1 MANTLDTTA
10 PTLFHILPSNLPTG
24 LARLAADAEP
34 AGAGHEIEFKSLE
47 ARSILNKS
55 VSKRQLSLSWSINPY
70 RGCEFACRYCYA
82 RYTHEFLEPAGAT
95 EPSDSNA
102 AAEPYR
108 PQSWATA
115 FERRIFLKQH
125 AAWLLEQDL
134 HRVGPNEEIALGT
147 ATDPYQPIERRAQIT
162 RSLLEVFARKQG
174 HRIGIITK
182 SNLITR
188 DIDLLQQIAAQ
199 NTLVI
204 HITITTTDTD
214 LARLLEP
221 RAPRPDLRFQAVA
234 KLREAGLTT
243 GILCSPLLPGL
254 TDTPQALDRMA
265 TRAAYARASFF
276 AASPLFLKQCS
287 RPTYL
292 SFVREHFPNLLP
304 LYEEHFRTTDFALQ
318 PYRDRMA
325 HLVRETCH
333 RHHLPERSTDAIL
346 TRDTGRKPPLPA
358 RPPAQQR
365 LFA

>member
-1 MANTLDTTA
+1 MAKAPDTTA
-10 PTLFHILPSNLPTG
+10 PTLFHILPSALPTG
-24 LARLAADAEP
+24 LARLAAEAEP

-47 ARSILNKS
+47 TRSILNKS
-55 VSKRQLSLSWSINPY
+55 LSKRQLSLAWSINPY

-95 EPSDSNA
+95 EPSVSNA
-102 AAEPYR
+102 EHQ

-134 HRVGPNEEIALGT
+134 HKVPHGEEIALGT
-147 ATDPYQPIERRAQIT
+147 ATDPYQPIERKAGIT
-162 RSLLEVFARKQG
+162 RSLLEVFARRQG

-182 SNLITR
+182 SNLILR
-188 DIDLLQQIAAQ
+188 DIDLLTRIAAR
-199 NTLVI
+199 NTLVL
-204 HITITTTDTD
+204 HLTITTTDTD

-221 RAPRPDLRFQAVA
+221 RAPRPDLRFQAVT
-234 KLREAGLTT
+234 KLREAGLTA
-243 GILCSPLLPGL
+243 GILCSPLLPGI
-254 TDTPQALDRMA
+254 TDNAEALDRMA

-292 SFVREHFPNLLP
+292 SFVREHFPHLLSR
-304 LYEEHFRTTDFALQ
+304 YEQHFRTTDFAPQ
-318 PYRDRMA
+318 PYRERMA
-325 HLVRETCH
+325 TLVRAACR
-333 RHHLPERSTDAIL
+333 RHHLPERSTDALL
-346 TRDTGRKPPLPA
+346 TRDIGRKPPASVHQPS
-358 RPPAQQR
+358 QQR

>member
-1 MANTLDTTA
+1 MANMAATQNSSS
-10 PTLFHILPSNLPTG
+10 LFPILHAPTG
-24 LARLAADAEP
+24 LARMVAEAEP
-34 AGAGHEIEFKSLE
+34 AGEGHHIEFKTLE

-55 VSKRQLSLSWSINPY
+55 VSRRLPSLAWSINPY

-95 EPSDSNA
+95 EPSVSNA
-102 AAEPYR
+102 AAASDQ

-134 HRVGPNEEIALGT
+134 HKVGPNEEIALGT
-147 ATDPYQPIERRAQIT
+147 ATDPYQPVERRAQIT
-162 RSLLEVFARKQG
+162 RSLLKVFARKRG
-174 HRIGIITK
+174 HRIGIVTK

-188 DIDLLQQIAAQ
+188 DIDLLQQIAAT
-199 NTLVI
+199 NTLVL
-204 HITITTTDTD
+204 HITITTTDTN

-234 KLREAGLTT
+234 KLREAGLTA

-254 TDTPQALDRMA
+254 TDTAEALDRMA

-276 AASPLFLKQCS
+276 AAQPLFLKQCS

-292 SFVREHFPNLLP
+292 SFVREHFPALLP
-304 LYEEHFRTTDFALQ
+304 LYVEHFRTTGFALE
-318 PYRDRMA
+318 PYRNRMA
-325 HLVRETCH
+325 TLVRDACR
-333 RHHLPERSTDAIL
+333 RHHLPERSTDALL
-346 TRDTGRKPPLPA
+346 TRDTGRKPPLPT